1 MSPGITLSLFARFFK
16 LYVSA
21 RCVSCQKSFIFLFA
35 NNELQSCSETDKLV
49 VVMRGRTPFILCVAF
64 ALQMIFCKEVC
75 AVQPVEFIP
84 GVENCYRVSKDV
96 YRSGQ
101 PDKTGFHLLQ
111 RLGVKSVLSLRE
123 YHRDHIKA
131 SGTSL
136 HLMSYPV
143 AAGSVTLDDL
153 ENILHMM
160 RHAPKPILVHCWHG
174 SDRTGIVVAAYR
186 IVEQN
191 VSVEE
196 AEKEFVDERFG
207 HHEFWYGNLRRLLR
221 ETDWGAFKK
230 KINGE
235 PCAPR
240 HE

>member
-1 MSPGITLSLFARFFK
+1 MTMRAYARTKFAF
-16 LYVSA
+16 V
-21 RCVSCQKSFIFLFA
+21 
-35 NNELQSCSETDKLV
+35 
-49 VVMRGRTPFILCVAF
+49 LCVALLMQVICCMS
-64 ALQMIFCKEVC
+64 AQ

-84 GVENCYRVSKDV
+84 GVENCYRINRDV

-101 PDKTGFHLLQ
+101 PDKTGFRLLQ
-111 RLGVKSVLSLRE
+111 KLGIKTVLNLRE

-131 SGTSL
+131 AGTSL
-136 HLMSYPV
+136 LLLNYPV
-143 AAGSVTLDDL
+143 AAGAVTLEDL
-153 ENILHMM
+153 EAVLHMM

-191 VSVEE
+191 VSVED
-196 AEKEFVDERFG
+196 AEKEFIDERFG

-221 ETDWGAFKK
+221 ETDWAAFKK
-230 KINGE
+230 KLNAE
-235 PCAPR
+235 PCVPA